1 MKQNGYKKSFG
12 LISIIMAAYNAEN
25 TIGQAITSVIQQ
37 TYTDFELIIINDCST
52 DRTVDVINEFIKKDA
67 RIRLINNSKNMG
79 VSYTRKH
86 GLDEAKGSWIAILDS
101 DDLWLPEKLAKQVE
115 FQKKTHADLLYTG
128 SGFMNVDGKQI
139 NWKLNVPEVIT
150 YRQLLKQNILSNSS
164 ALVRKDLYEKY
175 YAVGDDMHEDF
186 AIWLQILRNGIK
198 AYGINEPLLIYRLD
212 DKSKSGNK
220 LKAAMMNW
228 NTYRYIGLNLLEAA
242 YYEFWYAINGLCKY
256 KHFR

>member
-1 MKQNGYKKSFG
+1 MKQNRYKKSFG
-12 LISIIMAAYNAEN
+12 LVSIIMAAYNAEN
-25 TIGQAITSVIQQ
+25 TIGQAITSVILQ
-37 TYTDFELIIINDCST
+37 TYTDFELIIVNDCST

-86 GLDEAKGSWIAILDS
+86 GLNEAEGSWIAILDS

-115 FQKKTHADLLYTG
+115 FQKKTNADLLYTG

-228 NTYRYIGLNLLEAA
+228 NTYRYIGLNVLEAA

>member
-1 MKQNGYKKSFG
+1 MKQNGHKKSFG

-37 TYTDFELIIINDCST
+37 TYTDFELIIINDCSM
-52 DRTVDVINEFIKKDA
+52 DRTVDVINEFVKKDT

-86 GLDEAKGSWIAILDS
+86 GLDEAKGSWVAILDS

-115 FQKKTHADLLYTG
+115 FQKKTNAYLLYTG

-228 NTYRYIGLNLLEAA
+228 NTYRYIGLNIFEAI
-242 YYEFWYAINGLCKY
+242 YYEFWYAIKGLCKY
-256 KHFR
+256 KHLK

>member
-115 FQKKTHADLLYTG
+115 FQKKTNADLLYTG

>member
-37 TYTDFELIIINDCST
+37 TYADFELIIINDCST

-86 GLDEAKGSWIAILDS
+86 GLDESKGSWIAILDS

-115 FQKKTHADLLYTG
+115 FQKKNNADLLYTG
-128 SGFMNVDGKQI
+128 SVFMNVDGKQI

-186 AIWLQILRNGIK
+186 AIWLKILRNGIK

-220 LKAAMMNW
+220 FKAAMMNW
-228 NTYRYIGLNLLEAA
+228 NTYRYIGLNVLEAA

>member
-37 TYTDFELIIINDCST
+37 TYADFELIIINDCST

-86 GLDEAKGSWIAILDS
+86 GLNEAEGSWIAILDS

-115 FQKKTHADLLYTG
+115 FQKKTNADLLYTA

-228 NTYRYIGLNLLEAA
+228 NTYRYIGLNVLEAA

>member
-37 TYTDFELIIINDCST
+37 TYTDFELIIVNDCST

-86 GLDEAKGSWIAILDS
+86 GLNEAEGSWIAILDS

-115 FQKKTHADLLYTG
+115 FQKKTNADLLYTG

-228 NTYRYIGLNLLEAA
+228 NTYRYIGLNVLEAA

>member
-37 TYTDFELIIINDCST
+37 TYADFELIIINDCST

-86 GLDEAKGSWIAILDS
+86 GLDESKGSWIAILDS

-115 FQKKTHADLLYTG
+115 FQKKNNADLLYTG

-228 NTYRYIGLNLLEAA
+228 NTYRYIGLNVLEAA

>member
-52 DRTVDVINEFIKKDA
+52 DRTVDVINEFIKRDT
-67 RIRLINNSKNMG
+67 RIILINNSKNMG

-115 FQKKTHADLLYTG
+115 FQKKTNADLLYTG

-175 YAVGDDMHEDF
+175 YVIGDDMHEDF

-228 NTYRYIGLNLLEAA
+228 STYRYIGLNLLEAA

-256 KHFR
+256 NHFR

>member
-52 DRTVDVINEFIKKDA
+52 DRTVDVINEFIKRNT
-67 RIRLINNSKNMG
+67 RIILINNSKNMG

-115 FQKKTHADLLYTG
+115 FQKKTNADLLYTG

-175 YAVGDDMHEDF
+175 YVIGDDMHEDF

-228 NTYRYIGLNLLEAA
+228 STYRYIGLNLLEAA

>member
-52 DRTVDVINEFIKKDA
+52 DRTVDVINEFIKKDT

-115 FQKKTHADLLYTG
+115 FQKKTNADLLYTG

-228 NTYRYIGLNLLEAA
+228 NTYRYIGLNLFEAA

>member
-12 LISIIMAAYNAEN
+12 LISIIMATYNAEN

-52 DRTVDVINEFIKKDA
+52 DRTVDVINEFVKKDA

-115 FQKKTHADLLYTG
+115 FQKKTNADLLYTG

-220 LKAAMMNW
+220 FKAAMMNW

>member
-37 TYTDFELIIINDCST
+37 TYADFELIIINDCST

-86 GLDEAKGSWIAILDS
+86 GLDESKGSWIAILDS

-115 FQKKTHADLLYTG
+115 FQKKNNADLLYTG

-220 LKAAMMNW
+220 LKAAMMM
-228 NTYRYIGLNLLEAA
+228 R
-242 YYEFWYAINGLCKY
+242 K
-256 KHFR
+256 

>member
-52 DRTVDVINEFIKKDA
+52 DRTVDVINEFIKKDT

-86 GLDEAKGSWIAILDS
+86 GLDEAKGYWIAILDS
-101 DDLWLPEKLAKQVE
+101 DDLWLPEKLEKQVE
-115 FQKKTHADLLYTG
+115 FQKKTNADLLYTG

-139 NWKLNVPEVIT
+139 NWALNVPEIIT

-228 NTYRYIGLNLLEAA
+228 NTYRYIGLNVLEAA

>member
-1 MKQNGYKKSFG
+1 
-12 LISIIMAAYNAEN
+12 MAAYNAEN

-37 TYTDFELIIINDCST
+37 TYTDFELIIVNDCST

-86 GLDEAKGSWIAILDS
+86 GLNEAEGSWIAILDS

-115 FQKKTHADLLYTG
+115 FQKKTNADLLYTG

-228 NTYRYIGLNLLEAA
+228 NTYRYIGLNVLEAA

>member
-52 DRTVDVINEFIKKDA
+52 DRTVDVINEFVKKDA
-67 RIRLINNSKNMG
+67 RIRLTNNSKNMG

-115 FQKKTHADLLYTG
+115 FQKKTNADLLYTG

-150 YRQLLKQNILSNSS
+150 YRQLLKQNLLSNSS

-198 AYGINEPLLIYRLD
+198 AYGINEPLLVYRLD

-220 LKAAMMNW
+220 FNAAMMNW
-228 NTYRYIGLNLLEAA
+228 NTYRYIGLNVLEAV

>member
-1 MKQNGYKKSFG
+1 MKQNRYKKSFG
-12 LISIIMAAYNAEN
+12 LISIIMAAYNAEY

-37 TYTDFELIIINDCST
+37 TYADFELIIINDCST

-101 DDLWLPEKLAKQVE
+101 DDLWLPEKLAKQIE
-115 FQKKTHADLLYTG
+115 FQKKNNADLLYTG

-198 AYGINEPLLIYRLD
+198 AYGINEPLLVYRLD